1 MRNFSFPI
9 HDVYDLWEAQDIA
22 NERKLARL
30 PQCEYCG
37 EHIQD
42 EFYFEIN
49 GEYLCEDCLNE
60 QFRKENTFL
69 EDE

>member
-1 MRNFSFPI
+1 ML
-9 HDVYDLWEAQDIA
+9 DVYDLWKSQDIKK
-22 NERKLARL
+22 ERWRARL

-49 GEYLCEDCLNE
+49 GEYLCEKCVNE
-60 QFRKENTFL
+60 QFRKENTFW